1 MNAKEDT
8 PDPDPNRTVRPV
20 RRRLGA
26 DERRAALLEA
36 ARAAFRTRAYTEV
49 SVAEI
54 AHAAGA
60 SEALAHRYFGSKSAL
75 YAAMVTDGLR
85 ELLARDA
92 ACDADPGPEPDGWAR
107 LRASLRVYLGFIAEG
122 ANGWATLLR
131 APGSVPPEAL
141 AERDRGR
148 AVFHERVTTRLGLD
162 AGDPA
167 VRLVVDG
174 YLAYVDNACLRW
186 WEAGCPE
193 ELRSPLVESAVGA
206 LTGALAALGPV
217 PEP

>member
-8 PDPDPNRTVRPV
+8 PDPDRTVRPV

-36 ARAAFRTRAYTEV
+36 AHAAFRTRAYTEV

-60 SEALAHRYFGSKSAL
+60 SEALAHRYFGSKSGL

-92 ACDADPGPEPDGWAR
+92 ACDADLGPEQDGWAR

-162 AGDPA
+162 ADDPA

-186 WEAGCPE
+186 WEAGRPE

-206 LTGALAALGPV
+206 LAGALAALGSP
-217 PEP
+217 PRP